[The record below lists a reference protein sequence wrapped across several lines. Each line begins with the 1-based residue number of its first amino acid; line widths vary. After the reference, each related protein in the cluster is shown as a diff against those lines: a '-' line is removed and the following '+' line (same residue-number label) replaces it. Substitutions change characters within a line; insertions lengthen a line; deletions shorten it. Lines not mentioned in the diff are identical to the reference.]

1 MNRAGPAVR
10 KTRGTPCGWVANQ
23 RSSSEV
29 KTSTG
34 TLPPGGITLGRIL
47 IIGEPAGSGTKIVLG
62 IEAEK

>member
-10 KTRGTPCGWVANQ
+10 KTRGTPCAWVANH

-34 TLPPGGITLGRIL
+34 SLPPGGITLGRIL
-47 IIGEPAGSGTKIVLG
+47 TIGVPEGSGT
-62 IEAEK
+62 